1 MKKLLF
7 FVLVCGVMSAC
18 GPYEERDYISKD
30 IIPSLNNNELV
41 YFQDSANSK
50 KIDTY
55 SIEIKESWHLTTMSY
70 NLQYIGIFY
79 NKLNTK
85 ISFFD
90 IALSAG
96 TRFVLVDY
104 EDQGLYN
111 NPYDIKNNFT
121 LNAVTY
127 PTVFIGHYTKPDYN
141 ADTIPNNVY
150 FTYKKGIIRYEYK
163 DGRVYNLVSK

>member
-1 MKKLLF
+1 MISCLP
-7 FVLVCGVMSAC
+7 V
-18 GPYEERDYISKD
+18 EERDYINKD
-30 IIPSLNNNELV
+30 IIPLLNNNELI

-85 ISFFD
+85 IPFFH

-104 EDQGLYN
+104 EDQILTHK
-111 NPYDIKNNFT
+111 PYEIKNNLT

-127 PTVFIGHYTKPDYN
+127 PTVYIGHYNKTDTYGNTIPDYN
-141 ADTIPNNVY
+141 ADTIPSSVY